1 MGFSMG
7 HLLVVLLVVLL
18 VFGTKKLRSI
28 GGDLGGAIK
37 GFRDAMNDGKE
48 AETVAMKSSERIENQ
63 PVRNTVDAAIA
74 AKEQGINKGG
84 V

>member
-1 MGFSMG
+1 MGFSIG

-18 VFGTKKLRSI
+18 VFGTKRLRSI

-48 AETVAMKSSERIENQ
+48 AETVAMKSPERIEHQ
-63 PVRNTVDAAIA
+63 SARHTVDAAI